1 MNEQEVYPAKGYSG
15 DISPQTAHQWWQAQQ
30 AYLVD
35 VRTAAECAWVGF
47 VPGVPNL
54 EWKSWPS
61 MQNNT
66 QFLAQLQEGIPAG
79 SKVLFL
85 CRSGVRSIAAAQVA
99 QTVGYQAYNVLE
111 GFEGDLDANGHRS
124 QVGGWKY
131 HGLPWQ
137 QG

>member
-1 MNEQEVYPAKGYSG
+1 MNQPEVYPAAAYCG

-30 AYLVD
+30 AFLVD
-35 VRTAAECAWVGF
+35 VRTKAECAWVGF
-47 VPGVPNL
+47 IPGVPNM

-85 CRSGVRSIAAAQVA
+85 CRSGVRSIAAAQAA
-99 QTVGYQAYNVLE
+99 QALGYQAYNILQ
-111 GFEGDLDANGHRS
+111 GFEGDLDAHGHRS